1 MDQGKNLEEVVEKSR
16 ETHWDNHKW
25 LEQNKETKSKL
36 SQIRNIAVGMQRQSR
51 RTSPW
56 LTMDMAAVAMS
67 AQEKTNFD
75 QKISFDKD
83 SGPIGVDNRFTG
95 CISHIIEDFKGPIV
109 DYGQPIKGFG
119 GKRNTDV

>member
-1 MDQGKNLEEVVEKSR
+1 M
-16 ETHWDNHKW
+16 
-25 LEQNKETKSKL
+25 
-36 SQIRNIAVGMQRQSR
+36 A
-51 RTSPW
+51 
-56 LTMDMAAVAMS
+56 MAAVAMS
-67 AQEKTNFD
+67 AQGETNSNH
-75 QKISFDKD
+75 QMSFDTD